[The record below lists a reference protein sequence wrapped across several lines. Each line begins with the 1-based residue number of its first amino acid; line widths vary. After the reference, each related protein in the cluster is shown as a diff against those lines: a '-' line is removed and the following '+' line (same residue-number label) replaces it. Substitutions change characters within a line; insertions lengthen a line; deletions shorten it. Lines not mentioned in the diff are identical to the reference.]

1 MQFLQFMEFLKDPDS
16 ILAAKKLR
24 KEAIDPL
31 ALKGGLNRG

>member
-1 MQFLQFMEFLKDPDS
+1 MQFLKFLRDHDS

-24 KEAIDPL
+24 KEAINPL